1 MKKMLFKILFIVL
14 IFLGLNGCYTIIWSP
29 DSEFPTQD
37 NSDNSTIYYG
47 DTYYGPYFI
56 YYDTPWWY
64 DYAPPVVSR
73 PETKTREDNSDI
85 GRLRDSGGDRGT
97 AGRIPDVQP
106 PSRSENSS
114 DTSSS
119 SDKSSG
125 NSGSSSSGSTVRNS
139 SSSGSGN
146 TSGKDNS
153 SGSGTVRNNN
163 GGRSSGGRK

>member
-1 MKKMLFKILFIVL
+1 MKTMLLKILFTVL
-14 IFLGLNGCYTIIWSP
+14 IFIGLNGCYTIIWSP

-47 DTYYGPYFI
+47 DTYYGPYYI

-119 SDKSSG
+119 DKSSG

-146 TSGKDNS
+146 TSGRDNS